1 MREVR
6 KEHEGVFNTLVNS
19 VNFVAE
25 FSDVLVKSQFF
36 CNFLQAR
43 SLP

>member
-25 FSDVLVKSQFF
+25 FSEVSHLARKKSQ
-36 CNFLQAR
+36 
-43 SLP
+43 